1 MEWALVMDW
10 TICLTCLNLTHGK
23 RRQGDTL
30 GSASEFTS
38 SIEDGDAMMATS
50 QEEGAVA
57 VFDDDDAQS
66 PEEIVN
72 TLRTVATEK

>member
-1 MEWALVMDW
+1 
-10 TICLTCLNLTHGK
+10 
-23 RRQGDTL
+23 
-30 GSASEFTS
+30 
-38 SIEDGDAMMATS
+38 MMATS